1 MHGAILHAKALD
13 LLSGGMTDAE
23 VGAAIGVPR
32 RTVSDWRRGIGW
44 QIRPDTC
51 DACPECGHRRHD
63 FDRLPISAYAYLL
76 AMYLGDG
83 HIVQSRTWRLR
94 ITMDMKWP
102 GIISECASAMCEVL
116 PGNVVNVYQPDPN
129 SNCVVA
135 SVYSRQLP
143 CLFPQ
148 HGSGLK
154 HLRPIVLADW
164 QRKIVSAQPER
175 FVRGLVHSD
184 GSRFINR
191 VQIKGKIYT
200 YPRYNFTNASADIRK
215 LFTDSCDQL
224 GIAWR
229 QMNARNISIA
239 RREAVARL
247 DEFVGAKY

>member
-1 MHGAILHAKALD
+1 
-13 LLSGGMTDAE
+13 
-23 VGAAIGVPR
+23 
-32 RTVSDWRRGIGW
+32 
-44 QIRPDTC
+44 
-51 DACPECGHRRHD
+51 
-63 FDRLPISAYAYLL
+63 
-76 AMYLGDG
+76 
-83 HIVQSRTWRLR
+83 
-94 ITMDMKWP
+94 MDMKWP